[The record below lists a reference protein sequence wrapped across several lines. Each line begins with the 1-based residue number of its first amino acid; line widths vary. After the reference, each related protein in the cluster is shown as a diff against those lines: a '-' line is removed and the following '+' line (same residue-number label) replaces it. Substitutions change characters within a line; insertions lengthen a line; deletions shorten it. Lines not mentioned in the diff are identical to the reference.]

1 MRSMLAIVGVGSN
14 LGPRD
19 TTIAQAR
26 AMLDSDEEIVVE
38 AMSPFYE
45 TEPLGPPQPR
55 YLNAALRVRTEL
67 SPVALLDAL
76 LGVERALGRLRDP
89 GLRWGPRTIDLDLL
103 WCDHGEVRFP
113 RLTVPHPELEK
124 RAFALAPLLDV
135 APELM
140 PRYSERLVALGG
152 APPRYNP

>member
-1 MRSMLAIVGVGSN
+1 MLAIVGVGSN
-14 LGPRD
+14 LGQRE
-19 TTIAQAR
+19 TTIAAAR
-26 AMLDSDEEIVVE
+26 TMLDSVEAIVVE

-45 TEPLGPPQPR
+45 TEPVGPPQPR
-55 YLNAALRVRTEL
+55 YLNAAMRIRTDL

-76 LGVERALGRLRDP
+76 LRVERSLGRCRDP
-89 GLRWGPRTIDLDLL
+89 SLRWGPRTIDLDLL

-135 APELM
+135 APELV
-140 PRYSERLVALGG
+140 PRYSEPLMALGG